1 MIEWRKMTCF
11 FWRKLKRES
20 LDNVCWHS
28 CLLYKLCWPGLCSDL
43 TTSSSWIVWQAL
55 EDAQIFAHHAFDEDF
70 FFGGG
75 RVGAKT
81 RGKLAHWRCHSRCDA
96 LCQHEGFEATRRRG
110 RTRLEG
116 QLRLV
121 WDWYLVCEI
130 NGNRPFICRP
140 ARSSKINTFIII
152 STRLTGGHGLSYVDH
167 PAGRHPWLVQ
177 DATHVKVESGVGE
190 DRSAYWFHCH
200 HSEHHATR
208 SCRGPQNLLILRTS
222 LFSPLASEKKLVCH
236 VFQVIM

>member
-1 MIEWRKMTCF
+1 MFVDILVCYISYAGPDCVQIWPLLLHESCGRLLKM
-11 FWRKLKRES
+11 LKFLRIMR
-20 LDNVCWHS
+20 LMR
-28 CLLYKLCWPGLCSDL
+28 
-43 TTSSSWIVWQAL
+43 T
-55 EDAQIFAHHAFDEDF
+55 F